1 MDDLNSIKLTGGF
14 AFPSNV
20 RRIVVLTAALTVG
33 LSFLVAT
40 GLLIKDALH
49 ERHVLAHRGLS
60 VSVTAADLLDR
71 EVQGL
76 GNLLKGLSRSP
87 HLQTNDLEAFDAQLK
102 ATPHPE
108 GASFIL
114 WDLEGQLLNTKRP
127 FGSQLP
133 RIVELP
139 ATVKERF
146 PVVRRER
153 LSLSDRVDNPV
164 VQRQTV
170 SVSLRLD
177 DEFGEMSRIL
187 SLVLPDDHLSKAAEN
202 GEATSGWRTFIV
214 DRNLQEMTGPA
225 EPRQAPV
232 VQGMRELRDAL
243 SGPEREGHFE
253 IGTGPNRLLVTYC
266 RSRVS
271 GYTAVS
277 VAPAAMLKAPIERAV
292 YRIAMAGALLFAVGG
307 ASASLLVRNGGPLDT
322 MRRDAATTR
331 GELAAANAR
340 MSSILESVSDCYFT
354 LDRAYT
360 IVDVNAAAMRWWGH
374 ERRKVVGQSYFDIV
388 GHDPA
393 FDAALAQAMHHRRQF
408 QGALASIYHP
418 GRYIDYRVYP
428 SPEGASVFF
437 SDVTDRYEA
446 HRAAVRE
453 REFLQASLDALSA
466 HVAILDDR
474 GIVLS
479 VNGAWHRYAQHN
491 GSPESPGPGMSYLAA
506 CDAARHEGVAQ
517 ERIFRGMEALV
528 AGRQSSF
535 QALYRSRSSDDEGW
549 FLLRA
554 SRFSAAEEARIIVA
568 REDVT
573 EIMAARAEVSEMSER
588 LLTLQEEERR
598 RIAAELHNSTA
609 QHLVAVGL
617 SLMQVGALGLPPAG
631 QRILDEI
638 DRSLEEALK
647 ELRIFTYLLHPPG
660 LETDGLAATIRAFAD
675 GFADRSGLAVA
686 TRLAD
691 ETEQLSPELQRALF
705 RIVQEGLANV
715 HRHAGA
721 KNVTVSLR
729 ITPTEVI
736 LSIGDDG
743 KGMRGRRSGSGA
755 RTTLGVGIPGMRIR
769 LSQFGG
775 NLRIRSNR
783 RGTVVRAAAPR
794 DADSIAGKDYT
805 SAQTS

>member
-1 MDDLNSIKLTGGF
+1 MDDLNSIKLAGSF
-14 AFPSNV
+14 SFPSNV
-20 RRIVVLTAALTVG
+20 SRVVALTASLTVG
-33 LSFLVAT
+33 LSFLVAA
-40 GLLIKDALH
+40 GLLVKDALH
-49 ERHVLAHRGLS
+49 EQHVLAHRGLS
-60 VSVTAADLLDR
+60 VAVTTADLLDR
-71 EVQGL
+71 EMQGL

-87 HLQTNDLEAFDAQLK
+87 HLQTNDLAAFDAQLK
-102 ATPHPE
+102 ATPHPD
-108 GASFIL
+108 GSSFIL
-114 WDLEGQLLNTKRP
+114 WDADGQLLNTRRP
-127 FGSQLP
+127 FGSRLP
-133 RIVELP
+133 RVVDLP
-139 ATVKERF
+139 ATVKDRIE
-146 PVVRRER
+146 VVRRER
-153 LSLSDRVDNPV
+153 LSLSDRVDNPL

-170 SVSLRLD
+170 SISLRLD

-187 SLVLPDDHLSKAAEN
+187 SLVLPDEHLSKAAEN
-202 GEATSGWRTFIV
+202 GEKSSGWRTVIL
-214 DRNLQEMTGPA
+214 DRNLQEMTGPG
-225 EPRQAPV
+225 EP
-232 VQGMRELRDAL
+232 GELLLHDTREVRDAL
-243 SGPEREGHFE
+243 AGPERSGHFE
-253 IGTGPNRLLVTYC
+253 IGQGPNRLLVAYS
-266 RSRVS
+266 RSRAS

-277 VAPAAMLKAPIERAV
+277 AAPAAMLNEPIERAV
-292 YRIAMAGALLFAVGG
+292 YRIALAGALLFAVGG

-322 MRRDAATTR
+322 MRRDAVATR
-331 GELAAANAR
+331 GELAAANTR
-340 MSSILESVSDCYFT
+340 MSAILESVSDCYFT

-374 ERRKVVGQSYFDIV
+374 ERRKVVGHSYFDIV

-393 FDAALAQAMHHRRQF
+393 FDAALAQAMHYRRQF
-408 QGALASIYHP
+408 HGVLASIYHP
-418 GRYIDYRVYP
+418 GRFIDYRVYP

-446 HRAAVRE
+446 HRAVVRE

-466 HVAILDDR
+466 HVAILDES
-474 GIVLS
+474 GSVLS
-479 VNGAWHRYAQHN
+479 INGAWRRFAQSN
-491 GSPESPGPGMSYLAA
+491 GLRESPGPGMSYLAA
-506 CDAARHEGVAQ
+506 CEAARQGGVAE
-517 ERIFRGMEALV
+517 ERIFRGMESLV
-528 AGRQSSF
+528 GGRQSSF
-535 QALYRSRSSDDEGW
+535 QALYRSRSSDEGRW

-554 SRFSAAEEARIIVA
+554 SRFSAADEARIVVA

-573 EIMAARAEVSEMSER
+573 EIMTARAEVSEMSER

-598 RIAAELHNSTA
+598 RIAAELHDSTA

-660 LETDGLAATIRAFAD
+660 LETEGLAATIRAFAE
-675 GFADRSGLAVA
+675 GFADRSGLDVA
-686 TRLAD
+686 TRLA
-691 ETEQLSPELQRALF
+691 EGTELLAPELQRALF

-729 ITPTEVI
+729 LTPGEVI

-743 KGMRGRRSGSGA
+743 LGMKSRRAGSGV

-775 NLRIRSNR
+775 NLKIRSNR

-794 DADSIAGKDYT
+794 DADGVVGKDYPA
-805 SAQTS
+805 AQAS